1 MLGNYR
7 LKKRIK
13 HVITNSR
20 ILLRLLRLL
29 SGDMPKVFVWHR
41 FSAPGE
47 NIFNRMSADE
57 FGWQLDQINRD
68 FQVLSFG
75 EMLEY
80 FNRHGNWPRRCVVLT
95 IDDGYRDFYRWA
107 FPELKKRGMKATY
120 FATVNFVEGKIWLW
134 PDRLQWVL
142 DATGLSGV
150 TLKLH
155 DETHIYPLVNQRD
168 KTVVW
173 KTCSDH
179 CITLPD
185 EQKEMFIRSLEEA
198 LQVSCPE
205 VPTEE
210 YRAVTWAELRE
221 MGNHG
226 IEIGSHTM
234 NHPILSRIGPE
245 ILKEEVCGSR
255 EILREKLDQEI
266 STFCYPNSAP
276 GDITGDVVE
285 QVRNA
290 GYSGA
295 VFGIDLKT
303 WDPYQ
308 VPRMGVS
315 AGRADFLWKLYGGE
329 SI

>member
-1 MLGNYR
+1 M

-13 HVITNSR
+13 HTVTNSR
-20 ILLRLLRLL
+20 ILLRLLRWL

-41 FSAPGE
+41 FSAPGGS
-47 NIFNRMSADE
+47 ISNRVSADV
-57 FGWQLDQINRD
+57 FGWQLDQIRRD
-68 FQVLSFG
+68 FQVLSLG
-75 EMLEY
+75 EMLEH
-80 FNRHGNWPRRCVVLT
+80 FNRHGKWPRRCVVLT
-95 IDDGYRDFYRWA
+95 IDDGYRDFYQWA
-107 FPELKKRGMKATY
+107 YPELRKRGMKATF

-142 DATGLSGV
+142 DATVLSEV

-155 DETHIYPLVNQRD
+155 DEAHIYPLVNQRD

-173 KTCSDH
+173 KVCSDH

-185 EQKEMFIRSLEEA
+185 EQKEMFMRSLEEA
-198 LQVSCPE
+198 LQVSCPDS
-205 VPTEE
+205 PTEE
-210 YRAVTWAELRE
+210 YSAVTWAELRE

-245 ILKEEVCGSR
+245 RLQEEVCDSR
-255 EILREKLDQEI
+255 GILQGKLGLDI

-276 GDITGDVVE
+276 GDITGEVVE
-285 QVRNA
+285 QVRIA

-308 VPRMGVS
+308 VPRMGVG
-315 AGRADFLWKLYGGE
+315 AEKTDFLWKLYGGE
-329 SI
+329 SL